1 MACTYTT
8 QIPLVKVARRLPN
21 TFFFFSFSVSKT
33 HVHIPSFFCY
43 EHSTFVCRWNFLQS
57 GETIRKL
64 ECSDILPRAS
74 VQDLGVVLMGA
85 GYEVIRQYFFLFL
98 IELFK

>member
-21 TFFFFSFSVSKT
+21 TFFLFLSLKHTFIFLA
-33 HVHIPSFFCY
+33 FFCY

-85 GYEVIRQYFFLFL
+85 GYEVITQYFFLFL